1 MLFFLMY
8 DGEMYE
14 YILIQTHP
22 VRMFYTYVDLV
33 NIPVT
38 PSALP
43 SS

>member
-1 MLFFLMY
+1 
-8 DGEMYE
+8 MYE